1 MTELLAAP
9 IFYSIESLGI
19 ISFALSGVILAKE
32 KDFDVVGVYI
42 IALITAF
49 GGGTIRDVILDIQPV
64 YWIDHAEYPFI
75 LLLLVIV
82 ISLSK
87 KIQIQAHW
95 LVIPDAMGMALFAV
109 STAQMAHQFGHPAI
123 IVAILST
130 IVASCGGIIR
140 DSLCQ
145 EIPMVFKK
153 GSTMYAS
160 LAFFGAY
167 LYIGLSNMALFS
179 GAVNMVATAGII
191 FASRLLA
198 NKYHWRWKI

>member
-1 MTELLAAP
+1 M
-9 IFYSIESLGI
+9 
-19 ISFALSGVILAKE
+19 
-32 KDFDVVGVYI
+32 
-42 IALITAF
+42 
-49 GGGTIRDVILDIQPV
+49 ILDIHPV

-75 LLLLVIV
+75 ILLLVIAM
-82 ISLSK
+82 SLIK
-87 KIQIQAHW
+87 KIQIQPQW
-95 LVIPDAMGMALFAV
+95 LIIPDAMGMALFAV

-130 IVASCGGIIR
+130 MVSSCGGIIR

-153 GSTMYAS
+153 GATMYAS

-167 LYIGLSNMALFS
+167 LYIGLSDLAVFS
-179 GAVNMVATAGII
+179 DAINMVATAGAI

-198 NKYHWRWKI
+198 YKFQWRWEI